1 VHVFALAWR
10 NLVHDRT
17 RFAVTV
23 LGIAFAVFLMTFQS
37 GLLVGFT
44 RAASRVIDSYDAD
57 MWIMPRGVPCFDFA
71 ATLEERTR
79 ELALGVDGVAD
90 AGRIATGYT
99 VFQKPNGFRQTV
111 LLQGVDDRFAGSVPH
126 VIEGL
131 RRESTLIDETDAMLL
146 VWGKTPADVE
156 INGHRG
162 RVSNTARGFATFLG
176 APYVFTS
183 YHDAVD
189 FLRVPPEQ
197 SMFILI
203 KARQGDALE
212 RLRDRLRARFPNYD
226 VWTRAEFSARARK
239 YWLIQT
245 GAGGALSL
253 SALLGFVI
261 GLVIVSQ
268 STYATTM
275 ENLEEYATLK
285 AVGASRGFVRGVV
298 LIQALCCG
306 VCGSALGFLAVD
318 PMVVLAR
325 SVVTWVLVPHW
336 MFAVVSIITF
346 FMCALASVLGVRAA
360 IRVEPGRVFRA

>member
-1 VHVFALAWR
+1 MIALAWR
-10 NLVHDRT
+10 NLIHDRT

-57 MWIMPRGVPCFDFA
+57 VWIMPRGVPCFDFA

-79 ELALGVDGVAD
+79 ELALGVEGVAD

-111 LLQGVDDRFAGSVPH
+111 LLQGVDDRFVGGVPH
-126 VIEGL
+126 VSEGL
-131 RRESTLIDETDAMLL
+131 RRESTRIDETDALLL
-146 VWGKTPADVE
+146 VSGKTPADVE

-162 RVSNTARGFATFLG
+162 RVSSTAIGFASFLG
-176 APYVFTS
+176 APYVFTG

-189 FLRVPPEQ
+189 FLRVPAEQ
-197 SMFILI
+197 AMFILI
-203 KARQGDALE
+203 KAKPGVGRE
-212 RLRDRLRARFPNYD
+212 RLRDRLRVRFPNYD
-226 VWTRAEFSARARK
+226 VWTSEEFSIRARK

-268 STYATTM
+268 TTYATTM

-285 AVGASRGFVRGVV
+285 ALGASRGFVRAVV

-306 VCGSALGFLAVD
+306 VCGAALGFLAVH
-318 PMVVLAR
+318 PMVALAR
-325 SVVTWVLVPHW
+325 SVVTWVFVPNW
-336 MFAVVSIITF
+336 MFAVVSVITF
-346 FMCALASVLGVRAA
+346 LMCALASVLGVRAA

>member
-1 VHVFALAWR
+1 MFALAWR
-10 NLVHDRT
+10 NVIHDRT

-23 LGIAFAVFLMTFQS
+23 VGIAFAVFLMTFQS

-44 RAASRVIDSYDAD
+44 LAASRVIDSYDAD
-57 MWIMPRGVPCFDFA
+57 IWIMPRGVPCFDFP

-79 ELALGVDGVAD
+79 EVALGVEGVAD

-99 VFQKPNGFRQTV
+99 VFQKPDGFRRTV
-111 LLQGVDDRFAGSVPH
+111 IVQGVDDRFAGSVPH
-126 VIEGL
+126 VSEGL
-131 RRESTLIDETDAMLL
+131 RRESSLIDETDTMQLL
-146 VWGKTPADVE
+146 SGKVPADVE

-162 RVSNTARGFATFLG
+162 RVSGIARGFVSFLG
-176 APYVFTS
+176 APYVFTG

-189 FLRVPPEQ
+189 FLRVPAEQ
-197 SMFILI
+197 AMFILI
-203 KARQGDALE
+203 KAKPGESRE
-212 RLRDRLRARFPNYD
+212 WLRDRLRVRFPNYD
-226 VWTRAEFSARARK
+226 VWTREEFSIRARK

-268 STYATTM
+268 TTYATTM

-285 AVGASRGFVRGVV
+285 ALGASRGFVRAVV

-306 VCGSALGFLAVD
+306 ACGAALGFLAID
-318 PMVVLAR
+318 PMVRLAR
-325 SVVTWVLVPHW
+325 SVVTWVLVPQW
-336 MFAVVSIITF
+336 MFPVVAVITF
-346 FMCALASVLGVRAA
+346 LMCALASVIGVRAA
-360 IRVEPGRVFRA
+360 IRVEPGRIFRA

>member
-1 VHVFALAWR
+1 MFALAWR
-10 NLVHDRT
+10 NLIHDRT

-23 LGIAFAVFLMTFQS
+23 FGIAFAVFLMTFQS

-57 MWIMPRGVPCFDFA
+57 VWIMPRGVPCFDFA

-79 ELALGVDGVAD
+79 ELALGVEGVAD

-111 LLQGVDDRFAGSVPH
+111 LVQGVDDSFAGGVPH
-126 VIEGL
+126 VSEGL
-131 RRESTLIDETDAMLL
+131 RRESTLIDETDVMLL
-146 VWGKTPADVE
+146 VSGKTPADVE
-156 INGHRG
+156 INSHRG
-162 RVSNTARGFATFLG
+162 RVSSTARGFASFLG
-176 APYVFTS
+176 APYVFTG

-189 FLRVPPEQ
+189 FLRVPAEQ

-203 KARQGDALE
+203 KAKPGEAQE
-212 RLRDRLRARFPNYD
+212 RLRDRLRLRFPNYD
-226 VWTRAEFSARARK
+226 VWTRAEFSVRARK

-268 STYATTM
+268 TIYATTM

-285 AVGASRGFVRGVV
+285 ALGAPRGFVRVVV

-306 VCGSALGFLAVD
+306 VCGAALGFLAVD
-318 PMVVLAR
+318 PMVGLAR
-325 SVVTWVLVPHW
+325 SMVTWVLVPNW
-336 MFAVVSIITF
+336 MFAAVSVITF
-346 FMCALASVLGVRAA
+346 LMCAFASVLGVRAA
-360 IRVEPGRVFRA
+360 IRVEPGRVLRA